1 MEVIYVI
8 IYLIICVAIA
18 YFVGL
23 EKRIGFGY
31 AFLFSFLLTPILGII
46 ISFLTQKIKL
56 NEKAN
61 KAFRIIGGLL
71 FYPAITFAV
80 LFLFFFYQES
90 KTIGNK
96 VNLPDSIKIKKS
108 FNNGSIKKIVYS
120 RGILLAEL
128 HSGKF
133 ELINDSLIYKSYT
146 TTPQIKET
154 ESQIIESS
162 MEIDNLEKEIEAD
175 LNQNKKPA
183 SKIKKYNDLIKKH
196 NLEVNKVNSLIKIKN
211 AEYRSYKVEQ
221 PSWWYF
227 MSNRSMVYFFIVLL
241 ILSLIGKFMLDIGKR
256 KI

>member
-1 MEVIYVI
+1 MQ
-8 IYLIICVAIA
+8 
-18 YFVGL
+18 
-23 EKRIGFGY
+23 
-31 AFLFSFLLTPILGII
+31 FLFLL
-46 ISFLTQKIKL
+46 
-56 NEKAN
+56 
-61 KAFRIIGGLL
+61 
-71 FYPAITFAV
+71 
-80 LFLFFFYQES
+80 FFYQES

-133 ELINDSLIYKSYT
+133 ELIYDSLIYKSYT
-146 TTPQIKET
+146 TTPQIKES

-211 AEYRSYKVEQ
+211 AEYRSYNVEQ

>member
-1 MEVIYVI
+1 MDVIYVI

-46 ISFLTQKIKL
+46 ISFITQKIKL
-56 NEKAN
+56 NKKSEKS
-61 KAFRIIGGLL
+61 FRVIGGIL

-80 LFLFFFYQES
+80 FSLFFFYQES

-96 VNLPDSIKIKKS
+96 ANLPDSIRIKKS
-108 FNNGSIKKIVYS
+108 FNNGSINKIVYS

-133 ELINDSLIYKSYT
+133 ELIDDSLIYKSYT
-146 TTPQIKET
+146 TTPQIKES

-162 MEIDNLEKEIEAD
+162 KEINNLEEEIDAD
-175 LNQNKKPA
+175 LKQKKKPF
-183 SKIKKYNDLIKKH
+183 SKITKYNDLIKKH
-196 NLEVNKVNSLIKIKN
+196 NLEVKKVNSLIKIKQ
-211 AEYRSYKVEQ
+211 AEYKSHKIEQ

-227 MSNRSMVYFFIVLL
+227 KSNRSMVYFFIALL
-241 ILSLIGKFMLDIGKR
+241 ILSVIGKFMLDIGKR

>member
-56 NEKAN
+56 NEKTN
-61 KAFRIIGGLL
+61 KAFRIL

-133 ELINDSLIYKSYT
+133 ELIYDSLIYKSYT
-146 TTPQIKET
+146 TTPQIKES

-241 ILSLIGKFMLDIGKR
+241 ILSLIGKYMLDIGKR